1 MKTLAIVIDENHD
14 ECLYIDGKA
23 WSSTGADA
31 VYACD
36 IAEAAGD
43 EPVLIR
49 HVLIDFAHGE
59 WPDSLEAALAQPV
72 SA

>member
-1 MKTLAIVIDENHD
+1 MKTVTIVIDED
-14 ECLYIDGKA
+14 SFECLYINGVIWPSKGE
-23 WSSTGADA
+23 WS
-31 VYACD
+31 VYAVD
-36 IAEAAGD
+36 IAKAAGD

-49 HVLIDFAHGE
+49 HVPIDFAHEE